1 MLRRTLAVTRV
12 TWLSSRRGVLLS
24 VLAQNDSQSH
34 RVGREH
40 GAAEV
45 DASQAF
51 GGPPRA
57 PRGIP
62 WAAPRGV
69 PFSALAPRSHHDV
82 HDALLVQVAALCVSK
97 GKTQEEV

>member
-12 TWLSSRRGVLLS
+12 TWLSSRRGILLS

-51 GGPPRA
+51 GGPR
-57 PRGIP
+57 R
-62 WAAPRGV
+62 APRGV

-82 HDALLVQVAALCVSK
+82 HDALLVQVAALCMSK
-97 GKTQEEV
+97 GKTQEEM